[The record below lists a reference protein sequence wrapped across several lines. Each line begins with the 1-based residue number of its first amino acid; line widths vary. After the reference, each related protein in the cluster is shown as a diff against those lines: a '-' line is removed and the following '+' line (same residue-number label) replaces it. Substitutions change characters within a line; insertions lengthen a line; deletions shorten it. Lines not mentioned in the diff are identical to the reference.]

1 MPRQPS
7 HRRTALIRSA
17 AVTALLFCLV
27 FPAPSLAGQAQ
38 PQAQA
43 QDNDLDKFMAQVLQ
57 RRDETWRQLH
67 DYILDEREQ
76 FEVRG
81 PGDALMFGQRRQY
94 TWYVRDGY
102 LIRSP
107 LKFNGVAL
115 ADADRKKYET
125 DWLAGEKGREKRAAE
140 RAKKKVEE
148 TADEKKDAEKQA
160 AEPEDVAGLEPR
172 FISEAY
178 FMRFKFEPGNYYLVG
193 REQLEQREVLKIEY
207 YPRKRLFEGVDD
219 DDHDRGRDR
228 DRERERRKTN
238 EEKSREDRI
247 ADDFERKFNKVAL
260 VTLWVDPREH
270 QIVKYT
276 FDNIDFGFLPGR
288 WAVRADAMS
297 ASMTMSQPIAG
308 IWLPHDMAIQG
319 AFTLANGG
327 YRIRYSRE
335 FSGYKQGEVRA
346 KIRGYDRQER

>member
-1 MPRQPS
+1 MI
-7 HRRTALIRSA
+7 RTAA
-17 AVTALLFCLV
+17 AIVLFPIALLLCLA
-27 FPAPSLAGQAQ
+27 FSTPDAAGQTQTPAQ
-38 PQAQA
+38 ASIQAPAQTQA
-43 QDNDLDKFMAQVLQ
+43 QDQNNDLDAFMAQVLQ
-57 RRDETWRQLH
+57 RRDEAWRQLH
-67 DYILDEREQ
+67 DYILDEQEQ
-76 FEVRG
+76 FEMRG
-81 PGDALMFGQRRQY
+81 PGDALMFGQRRRY

-115 ADADRKKYET
+115 ADADRQKYET
-125 DWLAGEKGREKRAAE
+125 DWLAEEKGREKRAQEKAQ
-140 RAKKKVEE
+140 KKKEKE
-148 TADEKKDAEKQA
+148 TEKDSAD
-160 AEPEDVAGLEPR
+160 PEDVAGFEPR

-178 FMRFKFEPGNYYLVG
+178 FMRFKFEPGNYYLAG

-219 DDHDRGRDR
+219 DNDDGGKKA
-228 DRERERRKTN
+228 RERRSSSSSP
-238 EEKSREDRI
+238 SREDRI
-247 ADDFERKFNKVAL
+247 AEDFERKFNKVAL

-308 IWLPHDMAIQG
+308 IWLPHDMALQG

-327 YRIRYSRE
+327 YRVRYSRE
-335 FSGYKQGEVRA
+335 FSDYKQGEVRA

>member
-1 MPRQPS
+1 
-7 HRRTALIRSA
+7 LIRSA
-17 AVTALLFCLV
+17 AAIALLLCFA
-27 FPAPSLAGQAQ
+27 FSTPDAAAQTPAPAA
-38 PQAQA
+38 AQA
-43 QDNDLDKFMAQVLQ
+43 PALAPPPVPDNDLDAFMAQVLQ
-57 RRDETWRQLH
+57 RRDEAWRQLH
-67 DYILDEREQ
+67 DYILDEKEQ
-76 FEVRG
+76 FEIRG
-81 PGDALMFGQRRQY
+81 PGDVLMFGQRRQY

-107 LKFNGVAL
+107 LKYNGVTL
-115 ADADRKKYET
+115 ADAARKKYET
-125 DWLAGEKGREKRAAE
+125 DWLQEEKGREKR
-140 RAKKKVEE
+140 VQ
-148 TADEKKDAEKQA
+148 EKKDKEKKDSEKSTA
-160 AEPEDVAGLEPR
+160 DSGDVEGFEPR

-178 FMRFKFEPGNYYLVG
+178 FMRFKFEPGNYYLAG

-207 YPRKRLFEGVDD
+207 YPRKGLFEGVDD
-219 DDHDRGRDR
+219 DDDR
-228 DRERERRKTN
+228 DADARRERERERERRKA
-238 EEKSREDRI
+238 ESSASQSREDRVV
-247 ADDFERKFNKVAL
+247 DDFERKFNKVAL

-308 IWLPHDMAIQG
+308 IWLPHDVAIQG

-346 KIRGYDRQER
+346 KIRGYDRQVR